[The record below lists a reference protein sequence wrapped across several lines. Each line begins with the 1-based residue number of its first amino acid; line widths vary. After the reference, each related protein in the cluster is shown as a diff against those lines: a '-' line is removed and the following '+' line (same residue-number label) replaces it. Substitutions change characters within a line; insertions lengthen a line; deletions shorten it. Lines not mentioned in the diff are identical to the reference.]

1 MEQFLSLKQQYEQE
15 KRPIVYIDESGFKN
29 QTYHPYAYAPRG
41 QVCHGNH
48 NWQIKNTTNAIG
60 ALYQN
65 QLIAVGLYEFSINS
79 DVFYSWVQ
87 NVLLPQLPPN
97 SVLVMDNATFHKR
110 QDIQELIVLSGHTIL
125 WLPPYCP
132 DLNLIEHTWAWIK
145 HLRQDW
151 LLDCI
156 HSLFFLFYLVV
167 YRILISLSITR
178 CLTISH
184 AWLGESAYTVV
195 LEMLLEPSFLYF
207 TE

>member
-29 QTYHPYAYAPRG
+29 QTYRPYAYAPRG

-48 NWQIKNTTNAIG
+48 NWQIKNITNAIG

-87 NVLLPQLPPN
+87 NILLPQLPPN

-110 QDIQELIVLSGHTIL
+110 QDIQELIVLSGHVIL

-156 HSLFFLFYLVV
+156 HSLFF
-167 YRILISLSITR
+167 
-178 CLTISH
+178 
-184 AWLGESAYTVV
+184 
-195 LEMLLEPSFLYF
+195 YF
-207 TE
+207 TWLCTEF

>member
-1 MEQFLSLKQQYEQE
+1 M
-15 KRPIVYIDESGFKN
+15 DESGFKN
-29 QTYHPYAYAPRG
+29 QTYRPYAYAPRG

-110 QDIQELIVLSGHTIL
+110 QDIQELIVL
-125 WLPPYCP
+125 
-132 DLNLIEHTWAWIK
+132 
-145 HLRQDW
+145 
-151 LLDCI
+151 
-156 HSLFFLFYLVV
+156 
-167 YRILISLSITR
+167 
-178 CLTISH
+178 
-184 AWLGESAYTVV
+184 
-195 LEMLLEPSFLYF
+195 
-207 TE
+207 